1 MFTPMPCPKFG
12 SEWII
17 SVPNLIVLFSVTL
30 EPAQPWTAQIDVS
43 SPSTEGWWC
52 PGKSFLLHRDW
63 TWRADQSPSLKQQPL
78 SRQIEHRGPN
88 RRLVRREAPQSPA
101 KAGAW
106 LCLWERIFQ
115 QAVQHSES
123 VSSPNNLVSFPK
135 CHTRSKAFLKPGY
148 VSFVTASSSTHPVS
162 SAKRGILCVT
172 NPCWLF
178 CHLVI
183 CQVLQQI

>member
-1 MFTPMPCPKFG
+1 M
-12 SEWII
+12 SRE
-17 SVPNLIVLFSVTL
+17 VL
-30 EPAQPWTAQIDVS
+30 PAAQGLDS
-43 SPSTEGWWC
+43 AAQ
-52 PGKSFLLHRDW
+52 
-63 TWRADQSPSLKQQPL
+63 RADQSPSLKQQPL

-106 LCLWERIFQ
+106 LCLWVRIFQ

-135 CHTRSKAFLKPGY
+135 CHTRSKAFLKSGC
-148 VSFVTASSSTHPVS
+148 VSFVASSPHPVS

-183 CQVLQQI
+183 CQVLQ